1 MEKYFWT
8 HWKKNSVRLI
18 RQDATR
24 IDRTEKTERTST
36 RTSLPS
42 VLSVTSSKYDII
54 RRTNN
59 PLQTRT
65 VDEMNTSVQ
74 LPVNFWY
81 ISGSVISILL
91 VSLQK
96 QMSKTTLVQSNRTS
110 IDRSTSFFQREFKQ
124 QQAAVTTATTRSD
137 RRSSRPER
145 REEDDAKVSR
155 TSRTKPEGAE
165 EKSPLICE
173 LTRQPVAP
181 PRRKKPVPG
190 PVFLT

>member
-1 MEKYFWT
+1 MTTFG
-8 HWKKNSVRLI
+8 
-18 RQDATR
+18 
-24 IDRTEKTERTST
+24 
-36 RTSLPS
+36 
-42 VLSVTSSKYDII
+42 
-54 RRTNN
+54 
-59 PLQTRT
+59 
-65 VDEMNTSVQ
+65 Q
-74 LPVNFWY
+74 LPVNFRS
-81 ISGSVISILL
+81 ISGSDFSILL
-91 VSLQK
+91 ESLQK

-145 REEDDAKVSR
+145 REEDDVKVSG
-155 TSRTKPEGAE
+155 TPRTKPEGAE

-190 PVFLT
+190 PVFVETF